1 MDGIKKM
8 AKIMAQYLKSW
19 ESPRSPGRNIKGK
32 GGSARA
38 RQLKKQRQTLR
49 NKLNQQTKQREGS
62 IGFLPDFFKEILF
75 EYSGRS
81 LY

>member
-1 MDGIKKM
+1 MDAIKKM

-19 ESPRSPGRNIKGK
+19 ESPRSQGRNIKGK

-38 RQLKKQRQTLR
+38 RQLKKQRQSLR

-62 IGFLPDFFKEILF
+62 IGFLPIFFKEILF
-75 EYSGRS
+75 EYSG
-81 LY
+81 